1 MYVSSAIEH
10 FILIVDYHVTDHKAA
25 WRCIL
30 DDHEKPIS
38 RAAVRFS
45 THILQYITLLWPS
58 MFMDA
63 QVFP

>member
-30 DDHEKPIS
+30 DDHEKPIT

-45 THILQYITLLWPS
+45 THILQ
-58 MFMDA
+58 
-63 QVFP
+63 